1 MNGSGCDLECCYE
14 KLIFSAGLSGEKSMF
29 SRYFFCGANETVAGQ
44 IQKNRSNPR
53 SNARVCSKTGER
65 GKLRSEVSGNSMRR
79 SGKSMRKVKISINS
93 NGLGETIT

>member
-1 MNGSGCDLECCYE
+1 MVPDVIWNVAVKNS
-14 KLIFSAGLSGEKSMF
+14 F
-29 SRYFFCGANETVAGQ
+29 SRRVYQVKKYVFSLFFCGANETVAGQ

-53 SNARVCSKTGER
+53 CNARVCSKTGER

-93 NGLGETIT
+93 NGLGETVT